1 MTICV
6 EIIKSECYNYLNYN
20 FFSKPLNKTIIK
32 DCLSESTLHL
42 QRQPRGYLGRSF
54 NKITFTLLCY
64 FENDHVCL
72 FHDKTSLVSI
82 QISLE
87 VNKYLAFC

>member
-42 QRQPRGYLGRSF
+42 QIQPRGYLGEVLIKLHS
-54 NKITFTLLCY
+54 LCSVISRMIMLVY
-64 FENDHVCL
+64 FMIKLH
-72 FHDKTSLVSI
+72 
-82 QISLE
+82 
-87 VNKYLAFC
+87 